1 MALTAPKPKEL
12 VMMRAVWRMAWE
24 QGGKTLTFET
34 PGDAQRCRMQLYNA
48 VKKIK
53 QGAEYDDLT
62 LSAAAQGLEIVWGN
76 VERTVLHM
84 RRRDS
89 NSMTRALL
97 RELGAESM
105 DEFEDPEIKAQAE
118 RGLELMRQLEKL
130 KGPVEAKPGDSFGAR
145 PTEPPDGISPE
156 HKDNPFYGKRES

>member
-1 MALTAPKPKEL
+1 
-12 VMMRAVWRMAWE
+12 MMREVWRRAWRE
-24 QGGKTLTFET
+24 GGKTLTFET

-53 QGAEYDDLT
+53 QGTEYDDPT

-76 VERTVLHM
+76 AERTVLNM

-105 DEFEDPEIKAQAE
+105 EEFEDPEIKAQAE
-118 RGLELMRQLEKL
+118 RGMELMRQIERL
-130 KGPVEAKPGDSFGAR
+130 KEPTEAKPGDSFGAR
-145 PTEPPDGISPE
+145 PAEAPDGISLE
-156 HKDNPFYGKRES
+156 HKENKFYGKRES